1 VLTGLPN
8 TPTSANGARSVYAT
22 DLDGDGDADVLSAS
36 QLDDKIAWYENL
48 GGGSFGA
55 QQVITTSAYGAR
67 SVYATDLDGDGD
79 ADVLSASWLD
89 DKIAWYENLNWQC
102 ETTQASNGD
111 FTLSLASG
119 QPSAPYYMFHSFS
132 FLNGTSPGTGVLF
145 GLHIS
150 IVEIGTQITA
160 GSLGN
165 PGFGGT
171 LDPSGGFSMTL
182 PGPAVVFLS
191 GQTWYSL
198 GIQLNPTTA
207 GLYEPT
213 AITSITFQ

>member
-1 VLTGLPN
+1 VRPNAHEDTGRAIAHVSRC
-8 TPTSANGARSVYAT
+8 SANRAQNHASLCPRRATSLSVT
-22 DLDGDGDADVLSAS
+22 DALQA
-36 QLDDKIAWYENL
+36 IAWYENL
-48 GGGSFGA
+48 GSLA
-55 QQVITTSAYGAR
+55 LR
-67 SVYATDLDGDGD
+67 D
-79 ADVLSASWLD
+79 
-89 DKIAWYENLNWQC
+89 E
-102 ETTQASNGD
+102 ASNGD
-111 FTLSLASG
+111 FTLSLEYG

-150 IVEIGTQITA
+150 IVEIGIQITA

-207 GLYEPT
+207 GLYDPT

>member
-1 VLTGLPN
+1 MIT
-8 TPTSANGARSVYAT
+8 TSADFAWSVYAT

-36 QLDDKIAWYENL
+36 QVDDKIAWYENL
-48 GGGSFGA
+48 DW
-55 QQVITTSAYGAR
+55 R
-67 SVYATDLDGDGD
+67 
-79 ADVLSASWLD
+79 
-89 DKIAWYENLNWQC
+89 C

-111 FTLSLASG
+111 FTLSLIAG
-119 QPSAPYYMFHSFS
+119 QGTAPYYMFHSPDPM
-132 FLNGTSPGTGVLF
+132 NGTSPGTGVLY

-207 GLYEPT
+207 GLYDPT